1 MKALNTFTFALLVGG
16 LVAAPAAAQ
25 TTCADIEWSAETR
38 ANYPAIE
45 DACLEMVERGGVTYA
60 RLHARVLRDGTRSV
74 VIQYEHNDNS
84 WGAPRE
90 VTPPEGFRVLTDGG
104 LLAVNDLERNQ
115 ELNVYLRE
123 GRWEWALSDL
133 AEPEIDE
140 SALMPLPHSEPLEP
154 VEPIEPVAAV
164 PEAPVEPPAE
174 PAPEESS
181 SRMWYWIVGAV
192 AIIAIVMMARRKN
205 A

>member
-1 MKALNTFTFALLVGG
+1 MKALNTFTFTLLLGG
-16 LVAAPAAAQ
+16 LVAAPATAQ
-25 TTCADIEWSAETR
+25 VTCADIEWSAETR
-38 ANYPAIE
+38 ANYPPIE

-104 LLAVNDLERNQ
+104 MLAVNDLERNQ

-140 SALMPLPHSEPLEP
+140 SALMPLPHAEPLEP
-154 VEPIEPVAAV
+154 VEPIEPVAEVA
-164 PEAPVEPPAE
+164 VEPPAE
-174 PAPEESS
+174 PAAQEEPS
-181 SRMWYWIVGAV
+181 SRMWFWIIGAV
-192 AIIAIVMMARRKN
+192 ALIAIFMMARRKK